1 MGTAEVI
8 DYAQPCMKAEQAL
21 KNLHN
26 AMLAGNY
33 QDAIE
38 WGYLALT
45 DTKMTI
51 NSIKHM
57 QEQSQGVVE

>member
-1 MGTAEVI
+1 MATAEVI

-21 KNLHN
+21 KNLHT

-33 QDAIE
+33 KDAIE
-38 WGYLALT
+38 WGYLELV

-57 QEQSQGVVE
+57 QEQAQGGAE